1 MPGNR
6 VLILVVMED
15 GLVHSQVNNRL
26 PGENLVLILVVMED
40 GLVQMSRELTDDE
53 KLS

>member
-15 GLVHSQVNNRL
+15 GLVHTQVNNRL

-40 GLVQMSRELTDDE
+40 GLVPQVWQIPIWVM
-53 KLS
+53 